1 MGFRVNCEHRRGELL
16 VCCPHTKYVLWQGRR
31 HHQNDPRRLPFLA
44 QSMYRAGVR
53 TWNDKRPSQI
63 MLPLPAL
70 TSPHSAARVA
80 VYRRETRRLL
90 PPSVADI
97 RATLRYL
104 RARSRL
110 TNLGVWLLTVFA
122 SLSFLYNLSFI
133 FSSTS
138 AVFSDVYPS
147 SILATIE
154 RNETLK
160 GLDHLIIVPGH
171 AIWAGS
177 RPEHA
182 LNEEYWTLEDYQ
194 KDNGHVLAITDHIK
208 QAVALAVEDE
218 SSLLIFSGG
227 QTRLLSTTT
236 EAESYMR
243 LALSLGLFKNHSLL
257 SSALPPFPR
266 ATTETYALDSYQN
279 LLFSLAR
286 FHEVTGRYPSR
297 VTVVGYEMKRRRF
310 EELHRAA
317 IQFPARLFQYVGLEP
332 HEGGGDS
339 TRAREGEFQNGYKPY
354 TADLYGCHDFLLAKR
369 RARNPFLRFHP
380 YHTSAPELRGLLD
393 WCPSD
398 PRSIY
403 QGHLPWDATE

>member
-1 MGFRVNCEHRRGELL
+1 
-16 VCCPHTKYVLWQGRR
+16 
-31 HHQNDPRRLPFLA
+31 
-44 QSMYRAGVR
+44 
-53 TWNDKRPSQI
+53 

-70 TSPHSAARVA
+70 TSPSST
-80 VYRRETRRLL
+80 TRRAGYQRESRRFHS
-90 PPSVADI
+90 PSIADI

-110 TNLGVWLLTVFA
+110 TNLGVLLLAAFA
-122 SLSFLYNLSFI
+122 SLSLLHNLSFI
-133 FSSTS
+133 FSTAPAS
-138 AVFSDVYPS
+138 FSDVHEEYSPS
-147 SILATIE
+147 SILTTIE

-171 AIWAGS
+171 AIWVGS
-177 RPEHA
+177 RPDHV
-182 LNEEYWTLEDYQ
+182 LDEEYWTLEDYQ
-194 KDNGHVLAITDHIK
+194 KADGQVLAITDHIK
-208 QAVALAVEDE
+208 HGVALAMEDE
-218 SSLLIFSGG
+218 NSLLVFSGG

-243 LALSLGLFKNHSLL
+243 LALSLDLFKNHPL
-257 SSALPPFPR
+257 SPAALPPFPR

-317 IQFPARLFQYVGLEP
+317 IQFPAQLFQYVGLEP
-332 HEGGGDS
+332 PTSGGDS
-339 TRAREGEFQNGYKPY
+339 ARAREGEFQNGYRPY

-398 PRSIY
+398 PRTIY
-403 QGHLPWDATE
+403 QGPLPWDATE